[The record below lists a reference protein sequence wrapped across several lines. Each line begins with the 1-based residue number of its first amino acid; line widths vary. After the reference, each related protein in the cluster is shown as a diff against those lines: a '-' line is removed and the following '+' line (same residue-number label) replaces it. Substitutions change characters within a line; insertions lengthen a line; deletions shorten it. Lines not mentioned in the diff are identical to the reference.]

1 MGLSAGQSGICPY
14 LGLPE
19 DADSVQ
25 DYPSANNVC
34 HHVSPPTVPTLTHQ
48 TNCCLTE
55 EYARCQVYAAEHNS
69 KMPAELTIKE
79 SRPPRRPV
87 RWLFVSLA
95 AVAAV
100 LVGLFLLNDARK
112 TGQATVPGPAATST
126 HTAAP
131 FLLIRDSTATPTHAV
146 SPTATSTPL
155 PPTLTP
161 TVKATRAPHSLDVV
175 IGEQDKFIIHRVSSG
190 ESIQLF
196 ATQHN
201 TTPDVI
207 KSMNHNLV
215 VPIWVDSIII
225 IPLDRRDPG
234 DLPAFEPYGIAE
246 KGLTLRDIAIKFD
259 VDLETLSQYNNLL
272 PEDVLEPGE
281 WVLIP
286 RERTYWYRY

>member
-1 MGLSAGQSGICPY
+1 MQ
-14 LGLPE
+14 
-19 DADSVQ
+19 
-25 DYPSANNVC
+25 PS
-34 HHVSPPTVPTLTHQ
+34 L
-48 TNCCLTE
+48 
-55 EYARCQVYAAEHNS
+55 R
-69 KMPAELTIKE
+69 IKE
-79 SRPPRRPV
+79 FPSTQEAG
-87 RWLFVSLA
+87 SLA
-95 AVAAV
+95 FCESGRSGSIGG
-100 LVGLFLLNDARK
+100 LV
-112 TGQATVPGPAATST
+112 PAKRRTQNRASHST
-126 HTAAP
+126 WTRRHVYHTAVP
-131 FLLIRDSTATPTHAV
+131 FLLIRDSTATPTHACFTY
-146 SPTATSTPL
+146 SDDTPL

-215 VPIWVDSIII
+215 VPIWVDSIIN